1 MKRNQKVQTERVQ
14 KEKFQRNNQFP
25 PLLPK
30 NEAQS
35 SLMEALKYSTV
46 VVAQGSAGTGK
57 TYLACY
63 HAAKK
68 LHYGDVKK
76 VILLRCYQPLAGRTI
91 GFTPGDAEL
100 KLMPFYQQMIDYFED
115 FLGKAS
121 TEIHIK
127 NKTIELCSLETI
139 RGRSWNNAIVIVD
152 ESQGLFV
159 AEVQALMT
167 RLGEDSQMIVCGD
180 NSGIQSDVVNGMDG
194 LNYLGKIVQRYNIP
208 DVEFVTFTRDDICR
222 SGMTKSF
229 VVAFEEELM
238 FEGTIGGIV
247 SKAEV
252 NSQFKK
258 GR

>member
-1 MKRNQKVQTERVQ
+1 MKRNQKVQSDRVQ
-14 KEKFQRNNQFP
+14 KEKFTRNNVFP
-25 PLLPK
+25 QLLPK
-30 NEAQS
+30 NESQATLLES
-35 SLMEALKYSTV
+35 LKYSTV

-57 TYLACY
+57 TYLACH
-63 HAAKK
+63 HAARK

-91 GFTPGDAEL
+91 GFIPGDADQ
-100 KLMPFYQQMIDYFED
+100 KLTPFYQQMIDYFED

-139 RGRSWNNAIVIVD
+139 RGRSWNNAIVIID
-152 ESQGLFV
+152 EAQGLFV

-194 LNYLGKIVQRYNIP
+194 LNYLGKIVQRYSIP

-222 SGMTKSF
+222 SGITKSF
-229 VVAFEEELM
+229 VVAFEEELLL
-238 FEGTIGGIV
+238 EGTTKSLV
-247 SKAEV
+247 SKSEV
-252 NSQFKK
+252 NSQQKK